1 MSQLASRIAHVAATF
16 AIVAATAASVA
27 GAQQP
32 AAGSSLPPSAIP
44 PLPGTDT
51 AVTDPVR
58 LRAATDLINVVGG
71 EQQFAAT
78 QAAIINAMTQSGPM
92 SRMRDIFEDWAHTWL
107 TWDALRPEIVQ
118 LYARTFTTEDML
130 QLAAFFRTP
139 AGQHFTAKSAFLM
152 TEGGK
157 IGQRVAQLHSAELEA
172 AIQKRIKE
180 LQAKQSPTEPQK
192 Q

>member
-1 MSQLASRIAHVAATF
+1 MSQRASRIVHLAATF

-32 AAGSSLPPSAIP
+32 TAGSSLPPSAIP

-58 LRAATDLINVVGG
+58 LRAATDLISVIGG

-78 QAAIINAMTQSGPM
+78 QAAMINAMTQSGPM
-92 SRMRDIFEDWAHTWL
+92 SMMRDIFEDWAHTWL
-107 TWDALRPEIVQ
+107 TWEALRPEIVQ
-118 LYARTFTTEDML
+118 LYARTFTTDDML
-130 QLAAFFRTP
+130 QMAAFFRTP
-139 AGQHFTAKSAFLM
+139 AGQHFTAKTGLLV

-157 IGQRVAQLHSAELEA
+157 IGQRVAQQHSAELQA

-180 LQAKQSPTEPQK
+180 LQARQDAPEPQK